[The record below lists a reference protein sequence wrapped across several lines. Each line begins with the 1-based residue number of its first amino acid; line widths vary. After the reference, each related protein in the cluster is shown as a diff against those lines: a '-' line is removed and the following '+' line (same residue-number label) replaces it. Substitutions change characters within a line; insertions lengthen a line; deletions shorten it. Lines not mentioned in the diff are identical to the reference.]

1 MPKST
6 VTVSDIFTN
15 MTCCVVNRA
24 DRFHEW
30 QTEVAVKNNNVS
42 YERPPK
48 KNNIDKVS
56 TIRGPIELPV
66 NYEFFIKYLQMQIVE
81 ESWFGTVSCIENVIK
96 VLCSIKS
103 YHEK

>member
-48 KNNIDKVS
+48 KKQYRQSIDDQR
-56 TIRGPIELPV
+56 TDRITRQL
-66 NYEFFIKYLQMQIVE
+66 
-81 ESWFGTVSCIENVIK
+81 
-96 VLCSIKS
+96 
-103 YHEK
+103 